1 MELLLNDDISKRFF
15 KSKESSD
22 HSNSNQS
29 HKKYMI
35 DEIIYTIILNG
46 KESDGKYSLVEITFP
61 SEKEKEIPLHKHAK
75 EDIMIY
81 IIEGEFLI
89 QQENKNINGVPG
101 MVLKLEKNIEHSYKK
116 VGDDMGKLLI
126 LFEPAG
132 FENYF
137 RDLNSLPS
145 SSPINEDLRILGKD
159 DDRLRLHLLE
169 KNYGWT
175 FIK

>member
-1 MELLLNDDISKRFF
+1 
-15 KSKESSD
+15 
-22 HSNSNQS
+22 
-29 HKKYMI
+29 
-35 DEIIYTIILNG
+35 
-46 KESDGKYSLVEITFP
+46 
-61 SEKEKEIPLHKHAK
+61 
-75 EDIMIY
+75 MIY

-89 QQENKNINGVPG
+89 QQENKNINGAPG

-116 VGDDMGKLLI
+116 VGDNMGKLLI